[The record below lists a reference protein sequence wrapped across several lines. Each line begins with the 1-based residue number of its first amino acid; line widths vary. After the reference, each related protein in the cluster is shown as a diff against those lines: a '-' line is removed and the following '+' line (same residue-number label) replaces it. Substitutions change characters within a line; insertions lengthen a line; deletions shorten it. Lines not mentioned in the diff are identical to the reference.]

1 MSSVRKR
8 LYREDGLSCFQN
20 MKGSQAEKVEN
31 NMCEIY
37 QNCNIK
43 ITVETNLHITDFC
56 IVTFN

>member
-1 MSSVRKR
+1 
-8 LYREDGLSCFQN
+8 

>member
-1 MSSVRKR
+1 
-8 LYREDGLSCFQN
+8 
-20 MKGSQAEKVEN
+20 MKGSQAEKVES

-43 ITVETNLHITDFC
+43 ITVETNLHITDFH